1 MYCACRLENQ
11 SFHSICTLAGVIV
24 LLEMEVL
31 VEVLVEF
38 DDKSLV

>member
-1 MYCACRLENQ
+1 MYRVCRLDNQ
-11 SFHSICTLAGVIV
+11 SFHSICTLVGVIV
-24 LLEMEVL
+24 LLEVEVL